1 MPKKVAAAKPKKA
14 VSAEKQLI
22 KLREQADSI
31 PGVAD
36 LIELYES
43 HAELVAKTHGYL
55 RQQSRFTVVTSGDTT
70 I

>member
-1 MPKKVAAAKPKKA
+1 MQNKVAAAKSKKA
-14 VSAEKQLI
+14 ANAEKQLLQ
-22 KLREQADSI
+22 LREQADSL

-36 LIELYES
+36 LIKLYES
-43 HAELVAKTHGYL
+43 HAELVAKTHGYF